1 MKFVVSSTAL
11 LNVLQTSN
19 KVVSNKNTLPILDN
33 FLFELKDGV
42 LKITASD
49 LETTMIGTLKVDSM
63 EQEGVIAAPVKL
75 MIDSLKEF
83 SEQPLTIEA
92 NESTWEIQISW
103 KTGKLAIPG
112 TSGLSYPTQPALD
125 EETKQEISVDTNLLL
140 TGINKTIFAT
150 ADDELRPVMNG
161 VYVNIE
167 PQAITFVATD
177 AHKLVKYA
185 ASAETGT
192 TASFILPKK
201 PANLLRGV
209 LGKEDADIRM
219 EFDDKNV
226 VFHLKNH
233 TLVCRLIEGN
243 YPNYNAVI
251 PANNP
256 NKVLVDRTELLNGIR
271 RVAVCSNQATNLIK
285 FEIEPEYDQ
294 PDRSGPRFLG
304 VGSGIAHV
312 RLRGRGDRDRL
323 PVDLPCRD
331 TLEHRDAE
339 RIGRAG
345 RLDARRRVQA
355 RLRRGSGH
363 RDADAAHADDDQ
375 RIKSVQD
382 PSQAADRSA
391 FAGTSAR

>member
-185 ASAETGT
+185 A
-192 TASFILPKK
+192 
-201 PANLLRGV
+201 
-209 LGKEDADIRM
+209 
-219 EFDDKNV
+219 
-226 VFHLKNH
+226 
-233 TLVCRLIEGN
+233 
-243 YPNYNAVI
+243 
-251 PANNP
+251 
-256 NKVLVDRTELLNGIR
+256 
-271 RVAVCSNQATNLIK
+271 
-285 FEIEPEYDQ
+285 
-294 PDRSGPRFLG
+294 
-304 VGSGIAHV
+304 
-312 RLRGRGDRDRL
+312 
-323 PVDLPCRD
+323 
-331 TLEHRDAE
+331 
-339 RIGRAG
+339 
-345 RLDARRRVQA
+345 
-355 RLRRGSGH
+355 
-363 RDADAAHADDDQ
+363 
-375 RIKSVQD
+375 
-382 PSQAADRSA
+382 
-391 FAGTSAR
+391 

>member
-150 ADDELRPVMNG
+150 A
-161 VYVNIE
+161 
-167 PQAITFVATD
+167 
-177 AHKLVKYA
+177 
-185 ASAETGT
+185 S
-192 TASFILPKK
+192 
-201 PANLLRGV
+201 
-209 LGKEDADIRM
+209 
-219 EFDDKNV
+219 
-226 VFHLKNH
+226 
-233 TLVCRLIEGN
+233 
-243 YPNYNAVI
+243 
-251 PANNP
+251 
-256 NKVLVDRTELLNGIR
+256 
-271 RVAVCSNQATNLIK
+271 
-285 FEIEPEYDQ
+285 
-294 PDRSGPRFLG
+294 
-304 VGSGIAHV
+304 
-312 RLRGRGDRDRL
+312 
-323 PVDLPCRD
+323 
-331 TLEHRDAE
+331 
-339 RIGRAG
+339 
-345 RLDARRRVQA
+345 
-355 RLRRGSGH
+355 
-363 RDADAAHADDDQ
+363 
-375 RIKSVQD
+375 
-382 PSQAADRSA
+382 
-391 FAGTSAR
+391 SAR

>member
-75 MIDSLKEF
+75 MMDSLKEF

-256 NKVLVDRTELLNGIR
+256 NKVLVDRTELLHGIR
-271 RVAVCSNQATNLIK
+271 RMAVCSNQATNLIK
-285 FEIEPEYDQ
+285 FEIELNQ

-304 VGSGIAHV
+304 VGSGVAHV

>member
-1 MKFVVSSTAL
+1 
-11 LNVLQTSN
+11 
-19 KVVSNKNTLPILDN
+19 
-33 FLFELKDGV
+33 
-42 LKITASD
+42 
-49 LETTMIGTLKVDSM
+49 
-63 EQEGVIAAPVKL
+63 
-75 MIDSLKEF
+75 
-83 SEQPLTIEA
+83 
-92 NESTWEIQISW
+92 
-103 KTGKLAIPG
+103 
-112 TSGLSYPTQPALD
+112 
-125 EETKQEISVDTNLLL
+125 
-140 TGINKTIFAT
+140 
-150 ADDELRPVMNG
+150 
-161 VYVNIE
+161 
-167 PQAITFVATD
+167 
-177 AHKLVKYA
+177 
-185 ASAETGT
+185 
-192 TASFILPKK
+192 
-201 PANLLRGV
+201 
-209 LGKEDADIRM
+209 M

-285 FEIEPEYDQ
+285 FEIEPNTINLTAQDLDFSVSAQESLTCDYEGEAIEIGF
-294 PDRSGPRFLG
+294 R
-304 VGSGIAHV
+304 
-312 RLRGRGDRDRL
+312 
-323 PVDLPCRD
+323 VDLPCRD